1 VNGEQKKMKTNLKEH
16 TRKKRQ
22 ISVRRKVMGTA
33 SCPRL
38 CVKKSTRHIYVQLFD
53 DIAGKSL
60 TQVTSNT
67 KELKKNGKK
76 SFRNVETAANLGKL
90 IAEKALEKNI
100 KTAKFDRSGYKYHGC
115 VKALA
120 DAARKAGL
128 KI

>member
-1 VNGEQKKMKTNLKEH
+1 MKTNLKEYA
-16 TRKKRQ
+16 RKKRQ
-22 ISVRRKVMGTA
+22 ISIKRKVMGTA

-38 CVKKSTRHIYVQLFD
+38 CVKKSNRHIYAQLID
-53 DIAGKSL
+53 DTEGKSL

-67 KELKKNGKK
+67 KEFKNNGKK
-76 SFRNVETAANLGKL
+76 SLCNIETATNLGKL
-90 IAEKALEKNI
+90 IAEKALEKKI